1 MDIKLKK
8 VSIDDFRNLTDLRFE
23 LGSRITVLSGHNGVG
38 KSSLLSLIAS
48 TTGTNKKRLDKKPF
62 QPEFDD
68 YFTINSNEPLKEYRV
83 VCEYEAS
90 DGFIFA
96 KRIGFRNDADSN
108 RGVRALPRTSPR
120 IDSDDTVTSSV
131 EKVRNKLGITD
142 SARVPIPTI
151 YLSLS
156 RLYPTGETV
165 VESTVMRNTNAIIQK
180 GFHKKYAE
188 WYNEVLPNSI
198 SEYEHVESMTKK
210 VNSKKRIFVP
220 PTNASAET
228 QSVGQDNIGYI
239 VNALVDFYSLSLSD
253 DYHGGVLCID
263 EVDASLHPSA
273 QVNLFNLLNRLSN
286 ELNLQIFLT
295 SHSLTILKEIISLK
309 EKCPSQYQ
317 LVYFK
322 GVSTPSIM
330 KFNSY
335 RLLKADL
342 FQELTFKKPETKVYC
357 EDEMTKAVFN
367 LLVNAAESLNL
378 DFKLPPYKIIPIF
391 LGADQLK
398 KLPRSDTHFSNVAI
412 VLDGDANSKDQIK
425 IEDYM
430 KDSTIVESLT
440 PITLDKNF
448 VSLPGYLSP
457 EGYLYSIIYELV
469 KKERNHYK
477 FWRTL
482 DEDPETTLYSS
493 DKIEEKLL
501 IKDSELC
508 LKTLKAKKNDLISFA
523 SDSNML
529 SYYYSTKNEDLTRW
543 IKGTQKVFEYVSN
556 RIMASRV

>member
-1 MDIKLKK
+1 MKIKLKE
-8 VSIDDFRNLTDLRFE
+8 VSINDFRNLTDLRFK
-23 LGSRITVLSGHNGVG
+23 LGSKITVLSGHNGVG

-68 YFTINSNEPLKEYRV
+68 YFTINSNEPLKKYRLI
-83 VCEYEAS
+83 CEYETA

-120 IDSDDTVTSSV
+120 INSNDTVVSAV
-131 EKVRNKLGITD
+131 EEVRSKLGITD

-156 RLYPTGETV
+156 RLYPTGETE
-165 VESTVMRNTNAIIQK
+165 VESTVMRNTNTIIQK
-180 GFHKKYAE
+180 GFHKKYTE
-188 WYNEVLPNSI
+188 WYNEILPNSI
-198 SEYEHVESMTKK
+198 IGYEYVESMTKK
-210 VNSKKRIFVP
+210 VNSRTRIFVP

-253 DYHGGVLCID
+253 DYEGGVLCID

-309 EKCPSQYQ
+309 EKHASQYQ

-357 EDEMTKAVFN
+357 EDEMTKAVFE
-367 LLVNAAESLNL
+367 LLVDAAEFLDL

-391 LGADQLK
+391 LGAEQLR
-398 KLPRSDTHFSNVAI
+398 KLPRIDTHFSRVAI
-412 VLDGDANSKDQIK
+412 VLDGDANSKDKIK
-425 IEDYM
+425 IEEYM

-440 PITLDKNF
+440 PNNLDKNF
-448 VSLPGYLSP
+448 VSLPGFLSP

-469 KKERNHYK
+469 ENDRYHYK

-482 DEDPETTLYSS
+482 DEDPETALYSS
-493 DKIEEKLL
+493 DKIKEKLI

-508 LKTLKAKKNDLISFA
+508 LKILKTEKHDLLDFA
-523 SDSNML
+523 SNSNML
-529 SYYYSTKNEDLTRW
+529 SYYYSTKNEELIRW
-543 IKGTQKVFEYVSN
+543 IKRTQRVFEYVSN
-556 RIMASRV
+556 RIMASRI

>member
-1 MDIKLKK
+1 MKIKLKK
-8 VSIDDFRNLTDLRFE
+8 VSIDDFRNLTDLRFDI
-23 LGSRITVLSGHNGVG
+23 GSRITVLSGHNGVG

-68 YFTINSNEPLKEYRV
+68 YFTINSDEPLKKYRLI
-83 VCEYEAS
+83 CEYETS
-90 DGFIFA
+90 DEFVFA
-96 KRIGFRNDADSN
+96 KRIGFRNDSDSN
-108 RGVRALPRTSPR
+108 RGVRALPRTYPKL
-120 IDSDDTVTSSV
+120 DSNDTVKSV
-131 EKVRNKLGITD
+131 VEEVKSKLGITD
-142 SARVPIPTI
+142 SSRVPIPTI

-156 RLYPTGETV
+156 RLYPTGETEV
-165 VESTVMRNTNAIIQK
+165 DSTILRNTNAVIQK
-180 GFHKKYAE
+180 GFHQKYTE
-188 WYNEVLPNSI
+188 WYNEILPNSI
-198 SEYEHVESMTKK
+198 TKCEHVETMTKK
-210 VNSKKRIFVP
+210 VNSRQRIFVP
-220 PTNASAET
+220 PANASAET

-239 VNALVDFYSLSLSD
+239 VNSLVDFYSLSLSE
-253 DYHGGVLCID
+253 DYEGGVLCID

-309 EKCPSQYQ
+309 EKNADQYQ

-357 EDEMTKAVFN
+357 EDKMTKDVFE
-367 LLVNAAESLNL
+367 LLVNAAELLDLN
-378 DFKLPPYKIIPIF
+378 FKLPPYKIIPIF
-391 LGADQLK
+391 LGADQLT
-398 KLPRSDTHFSNVAI
+398 KLPKSDTHFSNVAI
-412 VLDGDANSKDQIK
+412 ILDGDANSKKKIK
-425 IEDYM
+425 IEEYM
-430 KDSTIVESLT
+430 KDSTIVKSLT
-440 PITLDKNF
+440 PRELSKNF
-448 VSLPGYLSP
+448 VSLPEYLSP

-469 KKERNHYK
+469 ENDRDHYK

-482 DEDPETTLYSS
+482 DEDPETALYSS
-493 DKIEEKLL
+493 DKIKERLI

-508 LKTLKAKKNDLISFA
+508 LDALKAESSDLLTFS
-523 SDSNML
+523 SESNML
-529 SYYYSTKNEDLTRW
+529 SYYYSTKQEDLLRW
-543 IKGTQKVFEYVSN
+543 IKRTQAVFEHVSN
-556 RIMASRV
+556 RLMASRI